1 MRNVLEG
8 HTGGDVARVVERER
22 QLRKLAQRGVVRMF
36 NAVRAAQVKSDEA
49 REDVRKKGVVG
60 VGNREQK
67 GGFSCFSFFWFY
79 RVLWAN

>member
-8 HTGGDVARVVERER
+8 HTGGEVARVVERER

-67 GGFSCFSFFWFY
+67 GGFLYLSFPVY
-79 RVLWAN
+79 VG